1 MRIITVANQKGG
13 NGKTTTALALAQ
25 ACTYRGMKALCIDLD
40 GQANLST
47 ALQANPACGN
57 AYDFVTGAKRA
68 RDCIQT
74 TAQGIALIAGCY
86 DLATLQTA
94 PGSANRLAQAMRD
107 IGGKYDYCFID
118 TPPNLGEAQYNA
130 LQASTDLVI
139 TAQASLF
146 DLQGLYTMRDTA
158 QQFMQTNSAL
168 RIAGYILTNH
178 NGRSKLAK
186 ALEDS
191 IEREARANGEPCLG
205 IVRQGIAI
213 REAQA
218 LCVSL
223 YEYAPNSNPAGDYLK
238 IFDTLHNGGN
248 D

>member
-25 ACTYRGMKALCIDLD
+25 ACAYRGMKALCIDLD

-47 ALQANPACGN
+47 ALQANPNCGN
-57 AYDFVTGAKRA
+57 AYDFITGAKRA
-68 RDCIQT
+68 RDCIQN

-86 DLATLQTA
+86 DLATLQTGK
-94 PGSANRLAQAMRD
+94 GSAKRLQNALRD

-118 TPPNLGEAQYNA
+118 TPPNLGEAQFNA
-130 LQASTDLVI
+130 LQAATDLII

-168 RIAGYILTNH
+168 KIAGYILTNH

-186 ALEDS
+186 ALEES
-191 IEREARANGEPCLG
+191 IREAAKSNGVQCLG

-223 YEYAPNSNPAGDYLK
+223 YDYAPNSNPAGDYLK
-238 IFDTLHNGGN
+238 IFDTLHNSSK